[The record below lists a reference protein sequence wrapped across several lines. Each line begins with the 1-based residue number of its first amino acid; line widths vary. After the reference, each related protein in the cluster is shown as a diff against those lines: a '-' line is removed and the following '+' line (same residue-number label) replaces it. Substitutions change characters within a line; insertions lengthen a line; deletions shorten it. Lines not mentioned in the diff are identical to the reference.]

1 MPANLL
7 NTGRDKAETPPL
19 RPREQRAPVNV
30 GRPLQPAA
38 KEHAVSAERV
48 MLAVLFADVS
58 DSTRLYEQLG
68 DTGAFGQIKD
78 CMQTLADVTTKFGGW
93 VVKNI
98 GDGMMCAFQGA
109 DSAALAACEM
119 QKRIAYRPPQKNRSK
134 LSIRVGFHCGYVLRE
149 GQEVFGDTVHIAGSI
164 ASMATAS
171 HIAITAAAA
180 AQLSPEL
187 NFRVR
192 KLAAMPVKGNQQAID
207 VHEIAWQDSGVDT
220 HLSGRPG
227 AMANL
232 VEPRL
237 HISYQNR
244 NFVFRDNLKL
254 GRDATNDV
262 VIEDPMASRNHAR
275 IEKRKEHFVLI
286 DTSTNGTYVTFSDQ
300 KEIAVRRSEFM
311 LYGEGRIA
319 FGDSPKTRPD
329 VAEIR
334 FRCELPGQSS
344 TI

>member
-1 MPANLL
+1 
-7 NTGRDKAETPPL
+7 
-19 RPREQRAPVNV
+19 
-30 GRPLQPAA
+30 
-38 KEHAVSAERV
+38 
-48 MLAVLFADVS
+48 MLAVLYADVS
-58 DSTRLYEQLG
+58 DSTRLYEQMG

-78 CMQTLADVTTKFGGW
+78 CMHVLTEVTLKFGGW

-119 QKRIAYRPPQKNRSK
+119 QKRITYRPPQKGRAK
-134 LSIRVGFHCGYVLRE
+134 LTIRVGFHCGYVLRE
-149 GQEVFGDTVHIAGSI
+149 GKEVFGDTVHIAGRI

-192 KLAAMPVKGNQQAID
+192 KLAAMPVKGKEQAID
-207 VHEIAWQDSGVDT
+207 VHEIAWQDSGTDT

-227 AMANL
+227 ALANL

-237 HISYQNR
+237 HITYQNR
-244 NFVFRDNLKL
+244 NFVFRESVKL

-275 IEKRKEHFVLI
+275 IEKRKDHFVLI
-286 DTSTNGTYVTFSDQ
+286 DQSTNGTYITFSDQ
-300 KEIAVRRSEFM
+300 KEIAVRRAEFM

-344 TI
+344 TV